1 MSLGKA
7 ELVALGLLADAPAY
21 GYELLDRARARRMQE
36 WAAVG
41 RASVYQALDRLERR
55 GFVQG
60 RAQGGAAGPDRRVYR
75 LTRAGRA
82 GLAAEVTARLRDP
95 GSYETPAGH
104 ALGFAAAMSNSG
116 LDGYRDTLR
125 ARLASLATE
134 PDDPVAAAMIARQ
147 RALVGADLAWL
158 DAHRRALTTGR

>member
-1 MSLGKA
+1 ML
-7 ELVALGLLADAPAY
+7 
-21 GYELLDRARARRMQE
+21 E

-41 RASVYQALDRLERR
+41 RASIYQALERLERR

-82 GLAAEVTARLRDP
+82 GLAADITARLHDP

-104 ALGFAAAMSNSG
+104 ALGFSAAMSASG
-116 LDGYRDTLR
+116 LDGYRDALR
-125 ARLASLATE
+125 ARLASLAAE
-134 PDDPVAAAMIARQ
+134 PDDPIAAAMIARQ
-147 RALVGADLAWL
+147 RALVRADLAWL
-158 DAHRRALTTGR
+158 ESHRRALTKGR